1 MAFSS
6 FDSAQRAT
14 GPMSDINMVPL
25 IDVLLVLLVIFIV
38 SAPLLTHAIKVDLP
52 KTSAAPLSTPPEAVS
67 LSIDAQG
74 ALFWNGEAVSRD
86 QAHARYAE
94 AAAKRPQPELHLRA
108 DQNVPYR
115 HVAMTLADASSAG
128 LTRLGFV
135 SEPLSAQPPR

>member
-1 MAFSS
+1 MAFTS
-6 FDSAQRAT
+6 FDTSRCAA
-14 GPMSDINMVPL
+14 GPMTDINMVPL

-38 SAPLLTHAIKVDLP
+38 SAPLLTHAVKVDLP
-52 KTSAAPLSTPPEAVS
+52 KTSLAPPSPQPDAVN

-86 QAHARYAE
+86 QAQARYAE

-108 DQNVPYR
+108 DQNVAYR
-115 HVAMTLADASSAG
+115 HVAMTLAEASRAG

-135 SEPLSAQPPR
+135 SEPLSAPSP